1 MIYSEIYIADGDIS
15 FARTVFVIISS
26 RYKGICPMKKKR
38 GDMSRNSGL
47 IIVTINPDNYIRHIS
62 IAIIAEEQR
71 IVPHSANV

>member
-1 MIYSEIYIADGDIS
+1 
-15 FARTVFVIISS
+15 
-26 RYKGICPMKKKR
+26 
-38 GDMSRNSGL
+38 MSRNSGL